1 MIPMPQ
7 VMPDRE
13 KLSYVI
19 GSDTIVNA
27 MPYLPARVPFDD
39 LVLDF
44 LQALSEQL
52 LRDTA
57 RYPDVA
63 TFAFWCRRAALEKE
77 KAAYGNR
84 GIRLGRGVIFH
95 STPSNVP
102 VNFAF
107 SFVAGLLAGNA
118 NIIRLPA
125 KAFPQVECICKVIA
139 ALLRDTFR
147 EFVPYVCMVRYA
159 GSPLLNDWFSA
170 HCDVR
175 IVWGGD
181 DTVTRIRRSP
191 LPPRSTE
198 IPFADRVSFLVIQA
212 DAYLKTPDK
221 RALALHFYNDTF
233 LSDQNACTS
242 PFLVVWLGNQKAQAR
257 NIFWH
262 EAREAAALYALTPVQ
277 TVGKLDSLCM
287 VAAQRHACL
296 EPEQDWL
303 ITRVLVDE
311 LDAGLLDLKYHSGF
325 FFEYEAE
332 RLEAI
337 LPLCTRRCQTITYWG
352 LDKTELENFVTRC
365 RPAGVDR
372 IVPMGHSMD
381 FSLVWDGIDLI
392 DALSRAV
399 TVS

>member
-1 MIPMPQ
+1 
-7 VMPDRE
+7 MPDRE

-147 EFVPYVCMVRYA
+147 ELVPYVCMVRYA
-159 GSPLLNDWFSA
+159 GSPLLNDWF
-170 HCDVR
+170 
-175 IVWGGD
+175 
-181 DTVTRIRRSP
+181 
-191 LPPRSTE
+191 
-198 IPFADRVSFLVIQA
+198 
-212 DAYLKTPDK
+212 
-221 RALALHFYNDTF
+221 
-233 LSDQNACTS
+233 
-242 PFLVVWLGNQKAQAR
+242 
-257 NIFWH
+257 
-262 EAREAAALYALTPVQ
+262 
-277 TVGKLDSLCM
+277 
-287 VAAQRHACL
+287 
-296 EPEQDWL
+296 
-303 ITRVLVDE
+303 
-311 LDAGLLDLKYHSGF
+311 
-325 FFEYEAE
+325 
-332 RLEAI
+332 
-337 LPLCTRRCQTITYWG
+337 
-352 LDKTELENFVTRC
+352 
-365 RPAGVDR
+365 
-372 IVPMGHSMD
+372 
-381 FSLVWDGIDLI
+381 
-392 DALSRAV
+392 
-399 TVS
+399 